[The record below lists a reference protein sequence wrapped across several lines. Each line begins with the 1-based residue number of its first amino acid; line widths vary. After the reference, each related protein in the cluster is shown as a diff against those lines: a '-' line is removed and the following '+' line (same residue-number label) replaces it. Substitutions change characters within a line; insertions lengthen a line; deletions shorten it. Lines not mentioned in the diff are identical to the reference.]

1 MLKHLI
7 SLVFLFVSLTFVKA
21 YSDAKTVI
29 LPKPKPQGIFKSI
42 KKVESRNILPLKKP
56 TTGKIKLT
64 KTKEILPQNK
74 PLVKKEIKVDKK
86 VEIVEAKK
94 SIPKK
99 LYNEQL
105 VTEFLLPE
113 KKPITYKSIASKEAI
128 ESKVLNK
135 KDYSY
140 AKEVFLNISEKK
152 WKNSSN
158 CWNWF

>member
-74 PLVKKEIKVDKK
+74 PLIKKEIKVDKK

-113 KKPITYKSIASKEAI
+113 KKPITYKSIVSI
-128 ESKVLNK
+128 VSSSLIR
-135 KDYSY
+135 SI
-140 AKEVFLNISEKK
+140 FL
-152 WKNSSN
+152 
-158 CWNWF
+158 